1 MNNPNS
7 QKGISLYMA
16 VIVLAILL
24 GISLGLSSLIVT
36 KIKIIR
42 GMEESVIAFYAAD
55 TGIEKTLMSRQDPS
69 SDVGSLDL
77 DGDGG
82 AIGGSCPGSLTDS
95 DDVCYMVTVRIRNV
109 AVLPTDPDYCDSL
122 NFCIKSTGNY
132 KNTRRAVEVR
142 Y

>member
-55 TGIEKTLMSRQDPS
+55 TGIEVVLVERQNPNLSGYSGSVNLGGGDTATY
-69 SDVGSLDL
+69 DVTVTRAGQ
-77 DGDGG
+77 
-82 AIGGSCPGSLTDS
+82 GSC
-95 DDVCYMVTVRIRNV
+95 
-109 AVLPTDPDYCDSL
+109 AAL
-122 NFCIKSTGNY
+122 NFCIKSIGNY